1 MVYFY
6 PMKTILCYGDS
17 NTYGYD
23 PASGTRYPMD
33 VRWPGVLRSEL
44 GEGYHVIEEGLGGRT
59 TVWDD
64 EIEEHRNGKT
74 YLYPCIES
82 HAPLDLVIIFLGTN
96 DLKYRFHLGA
106 FDIAESVGKLVDIVR
121 RSDAG
126 TGGRAPGVLV
136 ICPSVI
142 TETGELVEM
151 FRDGRKTS
159 LGFRAE
165 FTRMC
170 GGREVPLLF
179 ADDVAQVSPIDG
191 VHFSPDAQK
200 AIGRMV
206 ASGVRE
212 LVFCR

>member
-1 MVYFY
+1 
-6 PMKTILCYGDS
+6 
-17 NTYGYD
+17 
-23 PASGTRYPMD
+23 MD

-136 ICPSVI
+136 TVRPS
-142 TETGELVEM
+142 
-151 FRDGRKTS
+151 S
-159 LGFRAE
+159 LRQASLLRCSRMDERPLSVFERNSRGCAAAGGFPSFSR
-165 FTRMC
+165 TM
-170 GGREVPLLF
+170 
-179 ADDVAQVSPIDG
+179 SP
-191 VHFSPDAQK
+191 
-200 AIGRMV
+200 R
-206 ASGVRE
+206 
-212 LVFCR
+212 